1 MMDNANLSARL
12 QQAIYEII
20 RNANVIDETYM
31 EPHGVTVAQGYTLL
45 AFPAESAISMSEL
58 SERMRLAK
66 STMTRMADQL
76 TAKGLVDR
84 AVDLQDRRMVQVELT
99 AAGRALRR
107 QMDDDFRQFFDRALE
122 AIPAELRAA
131 AVNSLELI
139 VNALANVMEGKHGK
153 DYDK

>member
-1 MMDNANLSARL
+1 
-12 QQAIYEII
+12 
-20 RNANVIDETYM
+20 
-31 EPHGVTVAQGYTLL
+31 
-45 AFPAESAISMSEL
+45 MSEL